1 MKLYRNPS
9 GSQRGAILILVM
21 VFATGLVTLAYSS
34 FSTIEA
40 SFRITEQ
47 DTDALQAELAAQSG
61 LEYGQL
67 RLSLDADWLGIGGSG
82 VEFAPN
88 TFFTCTPSVPSGL
101 TAGTIDLQVTGEA
114 GDGYRELSARMTP
127 VGSIFEAGVA
137 LGLLGGDDDITGT
150 DIIGD
155 VLITDAMSSVY
166 DWVYD
171 EDEVGSYVLAG
182 PDSIEGSELH
192 CSWVNGTIYKFTNT
206 DYAGWPAD
214 EVVLDSAHMMPE
226 WDLDVYLPSGS
237 GGGGCGGG
245 SSDYEYFYNTTK
257 IQNKTYYKPV
267 VVINNAGKNLYVKNC
282 RFYGGLVMY
291 CPKDYDLRDGPR
303 QTLKVKDSLI
313 GSHCR
318 PQNIGIIAPACE
330 FQQISG
336 SWSVS
341 YGFSMYHDVKN
352 MRYFQQ
358 IGMAYVINDVKR
370 IASSE
375 FIYDEYVY
383 ENLPPGITLENE
395 MSGYSIAS
403 MGENLD

>member
-82 VEFAPN
+82 VEFAPD
-88 TFFTCTPSVPSGL
+88 TYFTCTPNVPSGL

-127 VGSIFEAGVA
+127 VGGTFEAGVA

-155 VLITDAMSSVY
+155 VLITDALSSVY
-166 DWVYD
+166 DWSYD
-171 EDEVGSYVLAG
+171 EDGVGSYQLAG

-214 EVVLDSAHMMPE
+214 EVVLDSAHLMPE
-226 WDLDVYLPSGS
+226 WDLDVYLPENGAS
-237 GGGGCGGG
+237 
-245 SSDYEYFYNTTK
+245 SSDYEFFYNKTK
-257 IQNKTYYKPV
+257 FQNKTYYKPV
-267 VVINNAGKNLYVKNC
+267 VVINDAGTNLFVKRCN
-282 RFYGGLVMY
+282 FYGGLIMY

-303 QTLKVKDSLI
+303 QTLKVMDSRI

-318 PQNIGIIAPACE
+318 PLNIGIIAPGSE

-341 YGFSMYHDVKN
+341 YGFSLYHDIKN
-352 MRYFQQ
+352 MRCFHQT
-358 IGMAYVINDVKR
+358 GMAYVINRVKR
-370 IASSE
+370 ICSSE
-375 FIYDEYVY
+375 FIYDEYVF
-383 ENLPPGITLENE
+383 ENLPPGISLENQ

-403 MGENLD
+403 IGEDLD